1 MEEMNS
7 LDLIKGNIFWIVLGS
22 LFFYVVL
29 ILYSDANKI
38 SDHFIHIRI
47 ELIFLI
53 FVVVLSSHI
62 VKSFRQKEL
71 LQMVDE
77 KIPFK
82 QNLIIYLAG
91 LSLIATPGG
100 IGTFI
105 KAKYLEDK
113 FRISKNKSISVI
125 FLERYHDLL
134 SATTI
139 ILFSVL
145 VLFSWISAIVIII
158 SSVLLLGVFLMI
170 TKLNVASYV
179 HKKLLK
185 IKFLAEKLPEV
196 GPSESFF
203 ILTRPKAMT
212 KSWLIS
218 IAGWSLDSLAVYIGF
233 LAFNV
238 DLGYLLTSQIYFT
251 SLGYGILSFI
261 PGGIGVTEGVADY
274 LLVKQGLDLSIASSL
289 VIFTRLT
296 TLWFVTFVGVIFT
309 RYALKQKVNL

>member
-1 MEEMNS
+1 MNS
-7 LDLIKGNIFWIVLGS
+7 LDLIKGNIIWIVLGS

-29 ILYSDANKI
+29 ILFSDASKI
-38 SDHFIHIRI
+38 SYHFFHIRI

-53 FVVVLSSHI
+53 FLFGILSHI
-62 VKSFRQKEL
+62 IKSFRQKDF
-71 LQMVDE
+71 LQMIDE

-91 LSLIATPGG
+91 LSFITTPGG

-105 KAKYLEDK
+105 KSKYLKHK
-113 FRISKNKSISVI
+113 FGIPNNKSISVI

-134 SATTI
+134 ATTTI
-139 ILFSVL
+139 ILISFSIS
-145 VLFSWISAIVIII
+145 FSWISATLVII
-158 SSVLLLGVFLMI
+158 SSFLLILVYLLICNMKTFSFI
-170 TKLNVASYV
+170 
-179 HKKLLK
+179 HDKLLK
-185 IKFLAEKLPEV
+185 IKFIAKRFSEV
-196 GPSESFF
+196 GLNESFF

-212 KSWLIS
+212 KGWLIS
-218 IAGWSLDSLAVYIGF
+218 IGGWSLDSLAVYIGF

-251 SLGYGILSFI
+251 SLGYGILSLI
-261 PGGIGVTEGVADY
+261 PGGIGVTEGMADY

-296 TLWFVTFVGVIFT
+296 TLWFATIIGVIFT

>member
-1 MEEMNS
+1 MNG
-7 LDLIKGNIFWIVLGS
+7 LDLIKGKIIWIVLGS

-29 ILYSDANKI
+29 ILFSDASKI

-47 ELIFLI
+47 ELIFLVFLFGI
-53 FVVVLSSHI
+53 LSHI
-62 VKSFRQKEL
+62 IKSFRQKDF

-91 LSLIATPGG
+91 VSLIATPGG

-105 KAKYLEDK
+105 KSKYLKHK
-113 FRISKNKSISVI
+113 FGIPNNKSISVI

-134 SATTI
+134 ATTTI
-139 ILFSVL
+139 ILISFSIS
-145 VLFSWISAIVIII
+145 FSWISATLVII
-158 SSVLLLGVFLMI
+158 SSFLLILVYLLICNMKTFSFI
-170 TKLNVASYV
+170 HN
-179 HKKLLK
+179 KLLK
-185 IKFLAEKLPEV
+185 IKFIAKRFPEV
-196 GPSESFF
+196 GLNESFF

-212 KSWLIS
+212 KGWLIS
-218 IAGWSLDSLAVYIGF
+218 IGGWSLDSLAVYIGF

-251 SLGYGILSFI
+251 SLGYGILSLI
-261 PGGIGVTEGVADY
+261 PGGIGVTEGMADY

-296 TLWFVTFVGVIFT
+296 TLWFATIIGVIFT